1 MNKKLRSTIFNVLKI
16 VVSAGM
22 LAYVLIFRVDL
33 GALWEALLQA
43 RWGYLGVAIVLAM
56 AGVALRAVRWMALLR
71 AHAIDVPLGR
81 LVRLYYVGTFFNIF
95 LLSGFGGDAI
105 RMVEL
110 SRHTDRGPEAVGT
123 VLVDRATGLW
133 VLFVIGLVA
142 LPFASAWLPA
152 QMQLLIGGVAVV
164 GVVGGWLVM
173 GTRIVPW
180 LGARIR
186 LPGQAKLERFYA
198 SVSGC
203 GYRALGQACAIS
215 LAFNVLN
222 VTVNY
227 LVALAFSVQLPLG
240 VFIAFAPILAMS
252 LLLPSVGGLGVRE
265 ESYRLVYGTVG
276 VGGTVSVAI
285 SLTTFGVQTLL
296 PGVVGAL
303 LYVLEGAAGLRR
315 TDDLPGSSDQNP

>member
-1 MNKKLRSTIFNVLKI
+1 
-16 VVSAGM
+16 
-22 LAYVLIFRVDL
+22 
-33 GALWEALLQA
+33 
-43 RWGYLGVAIVLAM
+43 
-56 AGVALRAVRWMALLR
+56 
-71 AHAIDVPLGR
+71 
-81 LVRLYYVGTFFNIF
+81 
-95 LLSGFGGDAI
+95 
-105 RMVEL
+105 
-110 SRHTDRGPEAVGT
+110 
-123 VLVDRATGLW
+123 
-133 VLFVIGLVA
+133 VIGLVA

-152 QMQLLIGGVAVV
+152 QMVLLIGGVALA

-173 GTRIVPW
+173 GTRLVPW
-180 LGARIR
+180 LGAHIR
-186 LPGQAKLERFYA
+186 LPGQAKLERFYG

-215 LAFNVLN
+215 LAFNALN

-265 ESYRLVYGTVG
+265 ETYRLLYGTVG
-276 VGGTVSVAI
+276 VAGSLSVAI

-296 PGVVGAL
+296 PGIVGAL

-315 TDDLPGSSDQNP
+315 DSNQSESKPGSQDRGI